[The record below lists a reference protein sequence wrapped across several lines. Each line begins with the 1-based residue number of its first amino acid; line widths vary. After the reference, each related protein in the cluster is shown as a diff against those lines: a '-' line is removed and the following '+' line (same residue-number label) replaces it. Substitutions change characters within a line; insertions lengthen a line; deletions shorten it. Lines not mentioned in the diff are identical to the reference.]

1 MTGSAATGSAATGT
15 AAPRARHRTAW
26 LAAAWL
32 GAVLVVIPAA
42 WQAWAYANT
51 RQGSAS
57 GGSAGRP
64 VTALEIVAGGSDVTV
79 TPRAD
84 RQVSYRADLGWS
96 FRRPTIEESR
106 LGDALRLTP
115 HCPGGTGDSGLP
127 GLRCS
132 VRLFVTVP
140 ADIPI
145 KVTAGSG
152 RVDIGGLGGAVD
164 ADVDS
169 GTLHLTGLRGPVR
182 ARVGSGQLDAGV
194 LTSPQAEFRVG
205 SGRATAAFLTP
216 PEQVTARTGS
226 GRLDLTF
233 PTATRFRVDCE
244 AGAGRCEVDGA
255 LRDPAAPGTLTLSAA
270 SGRAHAG
277 YANPSVPSTPEN
289 PSTPGR

>member
-1 MTGSAATGSAATGT
+1 MTDTAATGTVGTGT
-15 AAPRARHRTAW
+15 AAPRAGRRTAW

-42 WQAWAYANT
+42 WQAWTYANT
-51 RQGSAS
+51 RQGSTS
-57 GGSAGRP
+57 GSSAGRP
-64 VTALEIVAGGSDVTV
+64 VTALEIVAGGYDVTV

-96 FRRPTIEESR
+96 FRRPTIEESL
-106 LGDALRLTP
+106 LGDTLRLTP

-127 GLRCS
+127 GLGCS

-169 GTLHLTGLRGPVR
+169 GALHLTGLRGPVR
-182 ARVGSGQLDAGV
+182 ARVGSGQLDATA
-194 LTSPQAEFRVG
+194 LTSPRAELRVG

-216 PEQVTARTGS
+216 PEQVTARAGS
-226 GRLDLTF
+226 GRVDLIF

-244 AGAGRCEVDGA
+244 AGVGRCEVDGA
-255 LRDPAAPGTLTLSAA
+255 LRDPAASGTLTLSAA

-277 YANPSVPSTPEN
+277 YAGAPDPSAPEEPSTPD
-289 PSTPGR
+289 R